1 MKAKFLSSLAIAILS
16 VERAS
21 AQGGAWSQCGGIGW
35 TGTTTCVSG
44 YSCSVLNPYYSQ
56 CLPSSST
63 TKSTTT
69 TTRVIT
75 TSSTRIST
83 TPISTTV
90 STTTRTTTSST
101 PSSSPTSSIKYWF
114 SFGDS
119 YTATGF
125 SATGNQPSP
134 QNPLGNPNY
143 PGQTTSNGPN
153 WIDVVTVK
161 YNRST
166 TLTYNFAVS
175 GASIDNS
182 LVGSSGIPSVT
193 DQVNTWTTRYS
204 TKPATAPWQSG
215 NAMFSCFIG
224 INDIGSSYSRS
235 DINTFIDTLLTAE
248 FKLIDKLYTAGGRN
262 FLFFSIPPMERSP
275 LISGNSG
282 WATQEKAVIATW
294 NSKLQ
299 TYITNFKN
307 AHSGSV
313 TYLVDA
319 NAQFT
324 MVLNNPT
331 AYGLSTDIKSTGNNQ
346 QLFWADVYHPNT
358 VMQDVL
364 AKEVSRV
371 AQVGGFW

>member
-1 MKAKFLSSLAIAILS
+1 MKLRLTSSCGIALLAIEG
-16 VERAS
+16 VK

-35 TGTTTCVSG
+35 SGTTTCVSG
-44 YSCSVLNPYYSQ
+44 YTCTVLNPYYSQ
-56 CLPSSST
+56 CLPGSASS
-63 TKSTTT
+63 STTT
-69 TTRVIT
+69 TTAR
-75 TSSTRIST
+75 T
-83 TPISTTV
+83 TPAIS
-90 STTTRTTTSST
+90 STTTRTTTSTTTST
-101 PSSSPTSSIKYWF
+101 QPSSSPTSGIKYWF

-125 SATGNQPSP
+125 SATGNQPSA
-134 QNPLGNPNY
+134 QNPLGNPTY

-161 YNRST
+161 YNKSVT
-166 TLTYNFAVS
+166 YTYNFAVS
-175 GASIDNS
+175 GATIDNS
-182 LVGSSGIPSVT
+182 LVNSINVPAMK

-204 TKPATAPWQSG
+204 SKPATAPWQSG
-215 NAMFSCFIG
+215 NTMFSAFIG

-248 FKLIDKLYTAGGRN
+248 FKLLDGIYGYGGRN
-262 FLFFSIPPMERSP
+262 FLFHNIPPVDRSP
-275 LISGNSG
+275 LISGQPS

-307 AHSGSV
+307 SHSGV
-313 TYLVDA
+313 TTYLVDTY
-319 NAQFT
+319 AQFT

-331 AYGLSTDIKSTGNNQ
+331 AYGLNTNLGSSGTNQ

-358 VMQDVL
+358 VMHDVL
-364 AKEVSRV
+364 GKEVARV